1 MIAKKLAESMAT
13 WQTDKRKL
21 LCIITDNGSNM
32 MKAVKSL
39 QHGEG
44 CQSKEELS
52 LVDDDELPDAD
63 ADVQDDS
70 DMEQVPVMLD
80 SSVEIKRLSC
90 IAHELLHVHFSSWCM
105 HYTSVQH
112 IPMLWKKQKS

>member
-13 WQTDKRKL
+13 WQIDKRKL

-39 QHGEG
+39 
-44 CQSKEELS
+44 KEELS

-63 ADVQDDS
+63 ADVQDDR
-70 DMEQVPVMLD
+70 DTKQVPVMFD
-80 SSVEIKRLSC
+80 SSIEIQRLSC
-90 IAHELLHVHFSSWCM
+90 IPHTL
-105 HYTSVQH
+105 
-112 IPMLWKKQKS
+112 